1 MTRVFIHNFG
11 CRVNQAE
18 AFDWSEKLAEA
29 GLMVDKDWRASDIV
43 VVNTCGLTGRAE
55 ADVRQFLRKLH
66 REKPS
71 ARVVVTGCLAEKNR
85 EEFRK
90 FANVSTIVPNSAK
103 ENLVREVVSL
113 TGETRLA
120 QEKIQ
125 PVNYRSRAL
134 VKVQDGCNAR
144 CTFCLIPYLRGPARS
159 VPVESII
166 TQIEKAVVRGFKEV
180 VLAGIHL
187 CAYGEDLTPPVTLLN
202 LLQEIVKIEGL
213 ERLRLSSL
221 DPRLL
226 PESWLEFITGE
237 GKICPYFHLSLQHAS
252 PEVLRK
258 MGRRSRPE
266 EYTAILDYLHRHRP
280 EASLG
285 ADIIVGFPGEGEED
299 YLFLK
304 DFLEQ
309 SPLTY
314 FHVFSYSPRP
324 GTPAAHWAGVSEK
337 IKKERA
343 TELRKISR
351 EKNLAF
357 KMKFLNEERPAVV
370 IRKKGAKAEAL
381 TDNYIKVSLSESP
394 GVEVRELVKVRI
406 KEVSPLETKGEVI

>member
-29 GLMVDKDWRASDIV
+29 GLRVDKDWRTSEVV

-55 ADVRQFLRKLH
+55 ADVRQFLRRLQ

-71 ARVVVTGCLAEKNR
+71 ARVVVTGCLAVKNR
-85 EEFRK
+85 EEFSQYR
-90 FANVSTIVPNSAK
+90 NVSSIIPNSAK
-103 ENLVREVVSL
+103 ETLVGEVVSL
-113 TGETRLA
+113 TAETRQA
-120 QEKIQ
+120 QERIE

-159 VPVESII
+159 LPMQDVLS
-166 TQIEKAVVRGFKEV
+166 QIERAVARGFEEV

-187 CAYGEDLTPPVTLLN
+187 CAYGEDLTPPVTLLR
-202 LLQEIVKIEGL
+202 LLQEIVKVPGL
-213 ERLRLSSL
+213 GLLRLSSL

-226 PESWLEFITGE
+226 PEDWLEFIAGE
-237 GKICPYFHLSLQHAS
+237 GKICPHFHLSLQHAS
-252 PEVLRK
+252 AEVLRK

-285 ADIIVGFPGEGEED
+285 ADIIVGFPGEAEMD
-299 YLFLK
+299 YQFLK
-304 DFLEQ
+304 SFLEQ

-324 GTPAAHWAGVSEK
+324 GTPAARWAGVSEK

-343 TELRKISR
+343 DELRKISR
-351 EKNLAF
+351 EKSLAF
-357 KMKFLNEERPAVV
+357 KLRFLNEERPAVV
-370 IRKKGAKAEAL
+370 IKKKGAKAEAL
-381 TDNYIKVSLSESP
+381 TDNYIKVSLREASE
-394 GVEVRELVKVRI
+394 VEVRQLAKVRI
-406 KEVSPLETKGEVI
+406 KKVLPSEVTGEVI

>member
-29 GLMVDKDWRASDIV
+29 GLMVDKDWRASDVV

-85 EEFRK
+85 EEYCQFG
-90 FANVSTIVPNSAK
+90 NVSAIVPNSAK
-103 ENLVREVVSL
+103 ENLVREVASL
-113 TGETRLA
+113 TGETRRA

-159 VPVESII
+159 VPVEDII

-202 LLQEIVKIEGL
+202 LLQEIIKMEGL
-213 ERLRLSSL
+213 ELLRLSSL

-226 PESWLEFITGE
+226 PESWLEFIAGE
-237 GKICPYFHLSLQHAS
+237 EKICPHFHLSLQHAS
-252 PEVLRK
+252 PEVLKK

-266 EYTAILDYLHRHRP
+266 EYKAILDYLHRHRP

-357 KMKFLNEERPAVV
+357 KMRFLNEMRPAVMV
-370 IRKKGAKAEAL
+370 KKNGSRAEAL
-381 TDNYIKVSLSESP
+381 TDNYIKVALNEVP
-394 GVEVRELVKVRI
+394 AVEVRQLVEVRI
-406 KEVSPLETKGEVI
+406 KKVTPLEVTGEVV

>member
-29 GLMVDKDWRASDIV
+29 GLRVDKDWQTSEVV

-55 ADVRQFLRKLH
+55 ADVRQFLRRLQ

-85 EEFRK
+85 EEFSQYR
-90 FANVSTIVPNSAK
+90 NVSSIIPNSAK
-103 ENLVREVVSL
+103 ETLVGEVVSL
-113 TGETRLA
+113 TAETRQA
-120 QEKIQ
+120 QERIE

-159 VPVESII
+159 LPMQDVLS
-166 TQIEKAVVRGFKEV
+166 QIERAIARGFKEV

-187 CAYGEDLTPPVTLLN
+187 CAYGEDLTPPVTLLR
-202 LLQEIVKIEGL
+202 LLQEIVKVPGL
-213 ERLRLSSL
+213 GLLRLSSL

-226 PESWLEFITGE
+226 PEDWLEFIAGE
-237 GKICPYFHLSLQHAS
+237 GKICPHFHLSLQHAS
-252 PEVLRK
+252 AEVLRK

-285 ADIIVGFPGEGEED
+285 ADIIVGFPGEAEMD
-299 YLFLK
+299 YQFLK
-304 DFLEQ
+304 SFLEQ

-324 GTPAAHWAGVSEK
+324 GTPAARWAGVSEK

-343 TELRKISR
+343 DELRKISR
-351 EKNLAF
+351 EKSLAF
-357 KMKFLNEERPAVV
+357 KLRFLNEERPAVV
-370 IRKKGAKAEAL
+370 IKKKGAKAEAL
-381 TDNYIKVSLSESP
+381 TDNYIKVSLREASE
-394 GVEVRELVKVRI
+394 VEVRQLAKVRI
-406 KEVSPLETKGEVI
+406 KKVLPSEVTGEVI

>member
-29 GLMVDKDWRASDIV
+29 GLMVDKDWRASDVV

-85 EEFRK
+85 EEYCQFG
-90 FANVSTIVPNSAK
+90 NVSAIVPNSAK
-103 ENLVREVVSL
+103 ENLVREVASL
-113 TGETRLA
+113 TGETRRA

-159 VPVESII
+159 VPVEDII

-266 EYTAILDYLHRHRP
+266 EYKAILDYLHRHRP

-357 KMKFLNEERPAVV
+357 KMRFLNEMRPAVMV
-370 IRKKGAKAEAL
+370 KKNGSRAEAL
-381 TDNYIKVSLSESP
+381 TDNYIKVALNEVP
-394 GVEVRELVKVRI
+394 AVEVRQLVEVRI
-406 KEVSPLETKGEVI
+406 KKVTPLEVTGEVV

>member
-1 MTRVFIHNFG
+1 FIHNFG

-29 GLMVDKDWRASDIV
+29 GLRVDKDWRTSEVV

-55 ADVRQFLRKLH
+55 ADVRQFLRRLQ

-71 ARVVVTGCLAEKNR
+71 ARVVVTGCLAVKNR
-85 EEFRK
+85 EEFSQYR
-90 FANVSTIVPNSAK
+90 NVSSIIPNSAK
-103 ENLVREVVSL
+103 ETLVGEVVRL
-113 TGETRLA
+113 TAETRQA
-120 QEKIQ
+120 QERIE

-159 VPVESII
+159 LPMQDVLS
-166 TQIEKAVVRGFKEV
+166 QIERAVVRGFEEV

-187 CAYGEDLTPPVTLLN
+187 CAYGEDLTPPVTLLR
-202 LLQEIVKIEGL
+202 LLQEIVKVPGL
-213 ERLRLSSL
+213 GLLRLSSL

-226 PESWLEFITGE
+226 PEDWLEFIAGE
-237 GKICPYFHLSLQHAS
+237 EKICPHFHLSLQHAS
-252 PEVLRK
+252 AEVLRK

-266 EYTAILDYLHRHRP
+266 EYTAILDHLHRHRP

-285 ADIIVGFPGEGEED
+285 ADIIVGFPGEAEMD
-299 YLFLK
+299 YQFLK
-304 DFLEQ
+304 SFLQQ

-324 GTPAAHWAGVSEK
+324 GTPAARWAGVSEK

-343 TELRKISR
+343 DELRKISR
-351 EKNLAF
+351 EKSLAF
-357 KMKFLNEERPAVV
+357 KLRFLNEERPAVV
-370 IRKKGAKAEAL
+370 IKKKGAKAEAL
-381 TDNYIKVSLSESP
+381 TDNYIKVSLREASE
-394 GVEVRELVKVRI
+394 VEVRQLAKVRI
-406 KEVSPLETKGEVI
+406 KKVLPSEVTGEVI

>member
-29 GLMVDKDWRASDIV
+29 GLRVDKDWQTSEVV

-55 ADVRQFLRKLH
+55 ADVRQFLRRLQ

-85 EEFRK
+85 EEFSQYR
-90 FANVSTIVPNSAK
+90 NVSSIIPNSAK
-103 ENLVREVVSL
+103 ETLVGEVVSL
-113 TGETRLA
+113 TGETRQA

-159 VPVESII
+159 LPMQAVLS
-166 TQIEKAVVRGFKEV
+166 QIERAIARGFKEV

-187 CAYGEDLTPPVTLLN
+187 CAYGEDLTPPVTLLR
-202 LLQEIVKIEGL
+202 LLQEIVKVPGL
-213 ERLRLSSL
+213 GLLRLSSL

-226 PESWLEFITGE
+226 PEDWLEFIAGE
-237 GKICPYFHLSLQHAS
+237 EKICPHFHLSLQHAS
-252 PEVLRK
+252 AEVLRK

-285 ADIIVGFPGEGEED
+285 ADIIVGFPGEAEMD
-299 YLFLK
+299 YQFLK
-304 DFLEQ
+304 SFLEQ

-324 GTPAAHWAGVSEK
+324 GTPAACRAGVSEK

-343 TELRKISR
+343 DELRKISR

-357 KMKFLNEERPAVV
+357 KLRFLNEERPAVV
-370 IRKKGAKAEAL
+370 IRKKGTKAEAL
-381 TDNYIKVSLSESP
+381 TDNYIKVSLREASE
-394 GVEVRELVKVRI
+394 VEVRQLAKVRI
-406 KEVSPLETKGEVI
+406 KKVLPSEVTGEVI

>member
-29 GLMVDKDWRASDIV
+29 GLGVDKDWQTSEVI

-55 ADVRQFLRKLH
+55 ADVRQFLRRLQ

-85 EEFRK
+85 EEFSQYR
-90 FANVSTIVPNSAK
+90 NVSSIIPNSAK
-103 ENLVREVVSL
+103 ETLVREVVSL
-113 TGETRLA
+113 TAETRQA
-120 QEKIQ
+120 QERIK

-134 VKVQDGCNAR
+134 VKIQDGCNAR

-159 VPVESII
+159 VPMQDVLS
-166 TQIEKAVVRGFKEV
+166 QIERAIARGFKEV

-187 CAYGEDLTPPVTLLN
+187 CAYGEDLTPPVTLLS
-202 LLQEIVKIEGL
+202 LLQEIVKIPGL
-213 ERLRLSSL
+213 GLLRLSSL

-226 PESWLEFITGE
+226 PEDWLEFIAGE
-237 GKICPYFHLSLQHAS
+237 EKICPHFHLSLQHAS
-252 PEVLRK
+252 AEVLRK

-266 EYTAILDYLHRHRP
+266 EYTAILDHLHRHRP

-285 ADIIVGFPGEGEED
+285 ADIIVGFPGEAEMD
-299 YLFLK
+299 YQFLK
-304 DFLEQ
+304 SFLEQ

-324 GTPAAHWAGVSEK
+324 GTPAARWAGVSEK

-343 TELRKISR
+343 DELRKISR

-357 KMKFLNEERPAVV
+357 KLRFLNEERPAVV

-381 TDNYIKVSLSESP
+381 TDNYIKVSLHEASE
-394 GVEVRELVKVRI
+394 VEVRQLAKVRI
-406 KEVSPLETKGEVI
+406 KKVLPSEVTGEVI

>member
-29 GLMVDKDWRASDIV
+29 GLGVDKDWQTSEVI

-55 ADVRQFLRKLH
+55 ADVRQFLRRLQ

-85 EEFRK
+85 EEFSQYQ
-90 FANVSTIVPNSAK
+90 NVSSIIPNSAK
-103 ENLVREVVSL
+103 ETLVREVVSL
-113 TGETRLA
+113 TAETRQA
-120 QEKIQ
+120 QEKIK

-134 VKVQDGCNAR
+134 VKIQDGCNAR

-159 VPVESII
+159 VPMQDVRS
-166 TQIEKAVVRGFKEV
+166 QIERAVARGFKEV

-187 CAYGEDLTPPVTLLN
+187 CAYGEDLTPPVTLLS
-202 LLQEIVKIEGL
+202 LLQEIVKIPGL
-213 ERLRLSSL
+213 GLLRLSSL

-226 PESWLEFITGE
+226 PEDWLEFIAGE
-237 GKICPYFHLSLQHAS
+237 EKICPHFHLSLQHAS
-252 PEVLRK
+252 AEVLRK

-266 EYTAILDYLHRHRP
+266 EYTAILDHLHRHRP

-285 ADIIVGFPGEGEED
+285 ADIIVGFPGEAEMD
-299 YLFLK
+299 YQFLK
-304 DFLEQ
+304 SFLQQ

-324 GTPAAHWAGVSEK
+324 GTPAARWAGVSEK

-343 TELRKISR
+343 DELRKISR

-357 KMKFLNEERPAVV
+357 KLRFLNEERPAVV

-381 TDNYIKVSLSESP
+381 TDNYIKVSLGEASE
-394 GVEVRELVKVRI
+394 VEVRQLAKVRI
-406 KEVSPLETKGEVI
+406 KKVLPSEVTGEVI

>member
-29 GLMVDKDWRASDIV
+29 GLMVDKDWRASDVV

-85 EEFRK
+85 EEYCQFG
-90 FANVSTIVPNSAK
+90 NVSAIVPNSAK
-103 ENLVREVVSL
+103 ENLVREVASL
-113 TGETRLA
+113 TGETRRA

-159 VPVESII
+159 VPVEDII

-202 LLQEIVKIEGL
+202 LLQEIVKMEGL
-213 ERLRLSSL
+213 ELLRLSSL

-226 PESWLEFITGE
+226 PENWLEFIAGE
-237 GKICPYFHLSLQHAS
+237 EKICPHFHLSLQHAS
-252 PEVLRK
+252 PEVLKK

-266 EYTAILDYLHRHRP
+266 EYAAILDYLHRRRP

-357 KMKFLNEERPAVV
+357 KMRFLNEMRPAVMV
-370 IRKKGAKAEAL
+370 KKNGSRAEAL
-381 TDNYIKVSLSESP
+381 TDNYIKVALNEVP
-394 GVEVRELVKVRI
+394 AVEVRQLVEVRI
-406 KEVSPLETKGEVI
+406 KKVTPLEVTGEVV